1 MINFSDK
8 ENRQKLID
16 IELNSLNATLSI
28 QKNLNKQILV
38 FMKNFIGN
46 IEINLDFDP
55 TNKAFEYMNKST
67 SMLNKSNSNIDTI
80 QKLIKKLNTIKTS
93 IQEKKQTDIE
103 GKLKSYNNQFNKAI
117 NPIYKNT
124 NAIEEFIHEI
134 ALLDLSDLLKEVNQ
148 TEVEEFLEEENELE
162 NITIQSETIET
173 SFVENTLVI
182 SETRGKVILP
192 YQIET
197 VKNFL
202 LNNRDSY
209 SSIADV
215 IRRVYTKPLK
225 KYKFSSMARFREA
238 YKLMI
243 EKEHTSKFKAFS
255 LASELFGNYNLHPA
269 VITACK
275 SLDELDIYLAC
286 LEDNTLEDFPFFDI
300 KYEIPP
306 VVVPNTNN
314 AT

>member
-28 QKNLNKQILV
+28 QKNLNKQVLV

-55 TNKAFEYMNKST
+55 TNKTFEYMNKST
-67 SMLNKSNSNIDTI
+67 SMLNKSNSNIDNI

-93 IQEKKQTDIE
+93 IQEKKKFDVE
-103 GKLKSYNNQFNKAI
+103 AKLKAYNNQFNKCI
-117 NPIYKNT
+117 DSVYKNT

-134 ALLDLSDLLKEVNQ
+134 SLLDLSELLKEVSQ
-148 TEVEEFLEEENELE
+148 SVSSEFTEDNNELE
-162 NITIQSETIET
+162 NMTIPSETVNS
-173 SFVENTLVI
+173 SFVENTLII

-192 YQIET
+192 YQIEAI
-197 VKNFL
+197 KEFL
-202 LNNRDSY
+202 LNNSDSY
-209 SSIADV
+209 SSITDV

-225 KYKFSSMARFREA
+225 NYKFSSLARFREA

-243 EKEHTSKFKAFS
+243 EKEHSSKIKAFS
-255 LASELFGNYNLHPA
+255 LASELFTNYNLHPA
-269 VITACK
+269 IITACQ

-286 LEDNTLEDFPFFDI
+286 LEDNTLEDFHFFDI

-306 VVVPNTNN
+306 AVIPNANN